1 MPRTLSVPMSLN
13 SIFLIF
19 TTYATRW
26 KMLLLLCPEGEVKA
40 VYSVTV
46 WGLCPLTL
54 VNTQDFMKG
63 VSGRM
68 R

>member
-19 TTYATRW
+19 STYATHW

-40 VYSVTV
+40 IYSVIV
-46 WGLCPLTL
+46 
-54 VNTQDFMKG
+54 
-63 VSGRM
+63 
-68 R
+68 

>member
-1 MPRTLSVPMSLN
+1 MPGTLSVPMSLN

-19 TTYATRW
+19 TTYATHW
-26 KMLLLLCPEGEVKA
+26 KMLLLCPEGEVKA
-40 VYSVTV
+40 IYSVTV
-46 WGLCPLTL
+46 WGLCSLTP

-68 R
+68 S